1 MLKKGL
7 TIALS
12 SIALMLGAN
21 SFAQTTLSEFSD
33 IVVSDA
39 FEVTLVKGPYSINLT
54 VDSVVEPFVQAYVK
68 GQTLEISLD
77 EKAIPKEV
85 KKSFKGKNAQPMVL
99 RAVVYVPEVI
109 RSITLS
115 DEATLMGTDEF
126 SADGFV
132 LSLDGKAQVKSLN
145 IFASS
150 ASVELKKNSNAIMV
164 IKASGDI
171 AAQVA
176 DNAVLQLN
184 SECKN
189 LKITG
194 NGSAQVTSNGI
205 CSSFTGIGDGKSSI
219 MANTNTDV
227 VYLDMT
233 GNSKISL
240 TGSANSMT
248 LKGAKSSTVDAGN
261 MVVSTLDAT
270 VNSATATVNVT
281 EKIGVD
287 LAAGATLYFNGAP
300 QFVINGKISK
310 STLAPVGSK

>member
-1 MLKKGL
+1 MLKKSL
-7 TIALS
+7 TVVLS
-12 SIALMLGAN
+12 SIALMLGA
-21 SFAQTTLSEFSD
+21 SASAQTTLSEFTD
-33 IVVSDA
+33 IVVSNA
-39 FEVTLVKGPYSINLT
+39 FEVTLVKGAYGINLT
-54 VDSVVEPFVQAYVK
+54 VDSNIEPYVQAYVK

-85 KKSFKGKNAQPMVL
+85 KKLYKGKNAPQMVL

-126 SADGFV
+126 STDGFV

-150 ASVELKKNSNAIMV
+150 AAIDLKKNANAIMV

-176 DNAVLQLN
+176 DNAVLQLT

-189 LKITG
+189 MKITG
-194 NGSAQVTSNGI
+194 NGSAQVTSNGG
-205 CSSFTGIGDGKSSI
+205 CSNFTAIGDGKSSI
-219 MANTNTDV
+219 MANTNTEV

-240 TGSANSMT
+240 TGSANSMS
-248 LKGAKSSTVDAGN
+248 LKGAKSSTIEAVN
-261 MVVSTLDAT
+261 MVVAT
-270 VNSATATVNVT
+270 VDAVINSATATVNAT

-287 LAAGATLYFNGAP
+287 LVGGATLYFSGTP
-300 QFVINGKISK
+300 QFAINGKISK